1 MKPAGS
7 AAVWFALIVLA
18 GCASS
23 EVTARRSYVGDE
35 QLSRPSRII
44 VHDFA
49 ATPAEVP
56 SDTAIAGQYE
66 RRDTPQTKAEIELG
80 RQLGERVAVALV
92 EDIRAMRLP
101 AERAGSGPPAQP
113 GDYVIKGALVSIDQG
128 SQMKRMLIGFGAG
141 AADLKTLVEAYQVTA
156 TGLRPLGSGDVEAAG
171 GRMSGIL
178 VPVAGGAAAG
188 TAAVSAAVS
197 GGLNLAKEAG
207 PESIEGAAERT
218 AERISEAFAVAFR
231 KHGWIE

>member
-1 MKPAGS
+1 VKSTGS
-7 AAVWFALIVLA
+7 AAVWFALVVLA

-23 EVTARRSYVGDE
+23 EVTARRSYVADE
-35 QLSRPSRII
+35 RLPAPSRII

-56 SDTAIAGQYE
+56 QDTALAGQYE
-66 RRDTPQTKAEIELG
+66 QREVPQTAAEVELG
-80 RQLGERVAVALV
+80 RKLGERVAVALV
-92 EDIRAMRLP
+92 EDIRALGLP
-101 AERAGSGPPAQP
+101 AERAGSGPPEQP
-113 GDYVIKGALVSIDQG
+113 GDYVIKGAFVAIDQG
-128 SQMKRMLIGFGAG
+128 SQTKRMLIGFGAG

-171 GRMSGIL
+171 GRMPGIL

-188 TAAVSAAVS
+188 TAAVSVAVS

-218 AERISEAFAVAFR
+218 AKRISEAFAVAFR
-231 KHGWIE
+231 KQGWIE

>member
-1 MKPAGS
+1 
-7 AAVWFALIVLA
+7 
-18 GCASS
+18 
-23 EVTARRSYVGDE
+23 
-35 QLSRPSRII
+35 

-80 RQLGERVAVALV
+80 RWLGERVAVALV

-141 AADLKTLVEAYQVTA
+141 AADLKTLVEAYQSRPPACARSGRVTSR
-156 TGLRPLGSGDVEAAG
+156 RPAAG
-171 GRMSGIL
+171 RRGSWCRSR
-178 VPVAGGAAAG
+178 AAPPPG
-188 TAAVSAAVS
+188 PPRSA
-197 GGLNLAKEAG
+197 
-207 PESIEGAAERT
+207 PP
-218 AERISEAFAVAFR
+218 
-231 KHGWIE
+231 